1 MASGSSIAV
10 VKGLGSGNSV
20 RSITDRTSTS
30 NPQPKGVFIGG
41 GGDYEFYM
49 NGSWVAFKNCNAGS
63 FLPIRP
69 TGVRTDS
76 STNITAGDVLFLD

>member
-20 RSITDRTSTS
+20 RAFTDTDTTHA
-30 NPQPKGVFIGG
+30 QPKGVFIGTG
-41 GGDYEFYM
+41 GNYRFYM
-49 NGSWVAFKNCNAGS
+49 NGAWITFKNCNAGS

-69 TGVRTDS
+69 TGVSTTGGS
-76 STNITAGDVLFLD
+76 SISSGDVLFLD